1 MPLLLKVKMTTLAR
15 TASALVNLNS
25 DDRSKHKAREELHCK
40 DLYLNVSGDIKVLT
54 ITDV

>member
-40 DLYLNVSGDIKVLT
+40 DIYLNVSGDIKVLT
-54 ITDV
+54 ITGV